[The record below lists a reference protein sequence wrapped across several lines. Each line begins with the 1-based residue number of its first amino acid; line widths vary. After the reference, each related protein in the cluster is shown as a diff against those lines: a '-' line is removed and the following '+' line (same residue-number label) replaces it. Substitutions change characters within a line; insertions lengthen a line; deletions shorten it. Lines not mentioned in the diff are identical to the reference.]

1 MTVTRAEDRLS
12 TTTHV
17 SGRGPE
23 SDGNGGS
30 DGSDG
35 YAFVDPGL
43 WPALRRRWWLPVL
56 LAIVLGAA
64 GAYLG
69 HRRKPDYTA
78 TTKITVGTVDY
89 KTQSVPGFVEAAQT
103 LASSYA
109 LTVRS
114 SQVLAPLART
124 MHMSEGAVGQA
135 VSATAV
141 PNSTVF
147 SISAK
152 QPTSAAA
159 IRLVN
164 AAARQAK
171 KTIGALNTTPRDE
184 ATAMARYRHYTV
196 QAANAQQAL
205 ANLRHEKS
213 LGDNVTP
220 AQLATAQANID
231 EAQARASAY
240 SLQYQTIISGNQPQS
255 ESRLLTIIQPA
266 VGAASDKR
274 SYLERYVAFGI
285 AAGLVLGIMLA
296 LVIPRR
302 RRDRLAPPSVA

>member
-12 TTTHV
+12 TTAPA
-17 SGRGPE
+17 SGQ
-23 SDGNGGS
+23 

-35 YAFVDPGL
+35 PDTDSYRLIDPGL

-69 HRRKPDYTA
+69 HRRKPTFTA
-78 TTKITVGTVDY
+78 TTKLTVGTVDY

-114 SQVLAPLART
+114 AQVLVPLART
-124 MHMSEGAVGQA
+124 EHTSEAAIAQA

-152 QPTSAAA
+152 QPSSAEAV
-159 IRLVN
+159 RLVN

-171 KTIGALNTTPRDE
+171 RTIGALNTTPRDE
-184 ATAMARYRHYTV
+184 ARAMAQYRRYTL
-196 QAANAQQAL
+196 QAATAQQKL
-205 ANLRHEKS
+205 ATLKHDQAI
-213 LGDNVTP
+213 GDTVSD
-220 AQLATAQANID
+220 AQLASAQTAID
-231 EAQARASAY
+231 AAQARASAY
-240 SLQYQTIISGNQPQS
+240 SLQYQSIISGNQPQS

-274 SYLERYVAFGI
+274 SYLERYIAFGI
-285 AAGLVLGIMLA
+285 AAGLVLGILLA
-296 LVIPRR
+296 LIIPRR
-302 RRDRLAPPSVA
+302 RRRDPLAPPSPA

>member
-17 SGRGPE
+17 SGSGGP
-23 SDGNGGS
+23 GS
-30 DGSDG
+30 DGSDR
-35 YAFVDPGL
+35 YAVVDPGL
-43 WPALRRRWWLPVL
+43 WPALKRRWWLPVL

-69 HRRKPDYTA
+69 HRRKPQYTA

-124 MHMSEGAVGQA
+124 MHMSEGAVAQA

-152 QPTSAAA
+152 QPSSAAA
-159 IRLVN
+159 VRLVN

-171 KTIGALNTTPRDE
+171 RTIGALNTTSRDE
-184 ATAMARYRHYTV
+184 ASALAQYRRYSQ
-196 QAANAQQAL
+196 QAATGQQKLAAL
-205 ANLRHEKS
+205 QHEKAIG
-213 LGDNVTP
+213 GDVSD
-220 AQLATAQANID
+220 AQLASARTAID
-231 EAQARASAY
+231 EAQAKAQAY
-240 SLQYQTIISGNQPQS
+240 NLKYQTIISGNTPQT

-285 AAGLVLGIMLA
+285 AAGLVLGILLA

-302 RRDRLAPPSVA
+302 RRDRLAPPSAA